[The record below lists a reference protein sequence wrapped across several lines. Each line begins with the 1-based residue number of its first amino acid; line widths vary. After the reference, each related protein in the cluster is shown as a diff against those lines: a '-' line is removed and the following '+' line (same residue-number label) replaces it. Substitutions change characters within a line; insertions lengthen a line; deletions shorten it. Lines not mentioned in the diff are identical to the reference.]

1 MRKLLFT
8 VICSASVLLFNSCSS
23 QLKPL
28 TAEQF
33 FTTPTPMEVKGGQ
46 IPVVINGK
54 IPAKWM
60 HKKAVITMTPVLVS
74 ATGEGQQRGESVT
87 FQGENVIDNH
97 QVIFKQRGT
106 NFSLNHAFDY
116 TDAYR
121 NSNLIMTFQAKVG
134 KRSVNLPHLHLADGV
149 MATSEFYKRILDEDG
164 LCLSPDSFQRIT
176 NQRYEATVKFLVNQ
190 AELRKSELKNNSVQE
205 FVALLKR
212 INADREK
219 LNLKNVE
226 VQAYASPEGGFSFN
240 DRLAGKRQ
248 DASKNYVEDVLKQN
262 KVDAQVAARYTAQD
276 WDGFQQL
283 VRASNIQDKEVIL
296 RVLSMYDDPQQ
307 REEKMRN
314 MGVAFRGLADEVLPE
329 LRRSR
334 LIINYETIG
343 RSDEQIRAQYLSD
356 PQKLSV
362 EELLYAATLTDERA
376 EQKQIYQKITQV
388 YPADARAWNNLG
400 VLAFKEKNLAEAKK
414 YVERALQVNGQLA
427 EAHANKGLLTLVDGD
442 LAGAEAELSKAAG
455 GNRLD
460 EATAILCLAQGK
472 YAAAESL
479 LADKP
484 TKSALL
490 ACILNK
496 HYAEAEK
503 ILETMKNADATT
515 NYLAAVLYARE
526 GNNPSAANCLQ
537 RAFAQDASLRA
548 VAEKDI
554 ELKNVTK

>member
-1 MRKLLFT
+1 
-8 VICSASVLLFNSCSS
+8 
-23 QLKPL
+23 
-28 TAEQF
+28 
-33 FTTPTPMEVKGGQ
+33 
-46 IPVVINGK
+46 
-54 IPAKWM
+54 
-60 HKKAVITMTPVLVS
+60 
-74 ATGEGQQRGESVT
+74 
-87 FQGENVIDNH
+87 
-97 QVIFKQRGT
+97 
-106 NFSLNHAFDY
+106 
-116 TDAYR
+116 
-121 NSNLIMTFQAKVG
+121 
-134 KRSVNLPHLHLADGV
+134 
-149 MATSEFYKRILDEDG
+149 
-164 LCLSPDSFQRIT
+164 
-176 NQRYEATVKFLVNQ
+176 
-190 AELRKSELKNNSVQE
+190 
-205 FVALLKR
+205 
-212 INADREK
+212 
-219 LNLKNVE
+219 
-226 VQAYASPEGGFSFN
+226 
-240 DRLAGKRQ
+240 
-248 DASKNYVEDVLKQN
+248 
-262 KVDAQVAARYTAQD
+262 
-276 WDGFQQL
+276 
-283 VRASNIQDKEVIL
+283 
-296 RVLSMYDDPQQ
+296 
-307 REEKMRN
+307 MRN

-343 RSDEQIRAQYLSD
+343 RSDEQIRSQYLSD

-427 EAHANKGLLTLVDGD
+427 EARANKGLLTLVDGD